1 MKGKKVLFLDRDG
14 VIVNETQ
21 VDSFEKIVYIPH
33 VFEALR
39 RLRRESDFEFVMVSN
54 QDGVGTPSYPYEDY
68 RKCQDR
74 IIETLEGEDIYFDD
88 INVDFSLPEDNCPT
102 RKPSSAMVD
111 SYKSGE
117 YELSSSY
124 MVGDR
129 ITDMILARNIGCKGI
144 LLNEGLEIPDDLKDI
159 VVLQS
164 PSWLEIL
171 SFLLPSSFS
180 YEHRRAEIKRKTNE
194 TDISIALDLDGSGKG
209 SLCTNLGFFDHM
221 LSQIIKHSRFDI
233 NGSVRGDYEVDEH
246 HSVEDAALVLG
257 EAVRK
262 ALGDKRGIERYGY
275 EIVMMDDAVATVAID
290 FSGRPD
296 LIWDA
301 EFSYAYIGGFPTE
314 LIVHFF
320 RSFSESAGCN
330 LHISATKGGNSH
342 HTAEAI
348 FKAFARAVRKAVR
361 RIPGDA
367 RVSSTKGVL

>member
-21 VDSFEKIVYIPH
+21 VDSYEKIVYIPH

-209 SLCTNLGFFDHM
+209 SLCTNIGFFDHM

-246 HSVEDAALVLG
+246 HSVEDLAIVLAL
-257 EAVRK
+257 AVK
-262 ALGDKRGIERYGY
+262 SALGQKRGIERYGY
-275 EIVMMDDAVATVAID
+275 EILTMDDVVATVALD
-290 FSGRPD
+290 FSGRSE
-296 LIWDA
+296 LIYDVDFKR
-301 EFSYAYIGGFPTE
+301 EYIGSFPTE
-314 LIVHFF
+314 MIKHFF
-320 RSFSESAGCN
+320 KSFSDAAGMN
-330 LHISATKGGNSH
+330 LYIKVSDGNSH
-342 HTAEAI
+342 HQAEAI
-348 FKAFARAVRKAVR
+348 FKALARAMRHDVR
-361 RIPGDA
+361 RIPGSDEI
-367 RVSSTKGVL
+367 SSTKGVL

>member
-14 VIVNETQ
+14 VIVNETK
-21 VDSFEKIVYIPH
+21 VDSYEKIVYIPH

-102 RKPSSAMVD
+102 RKPSSTMVD

-144 LLNEGLEIPDDLKDI
+144 LLNEGLEIPDDLKNI

-209 SLCTNLGFFDHM
+209 SLCTNIGFFDHM
-221 LSQIIKHSRFDI
+221 LSQIIKHSRF
-233 NGSVRGDYEVDEH
+233 
-246 HSVEDAALVLG
+246 
-257 EAVRK
+257 
-262 ALGDKRGIERYGY
+262 
-275 EIVMMDDAVATVAID
+275 AVALD
-290 FSGRPD
+290 FSGRSE
-296 LIWDA
+296 LIYDVDFKR
-301 EFSYAYIGGFPTE
+301 EYIGSFPTE
-314 LIVHFF
+314 MIKHFF
-320 RSFSESAGCN
+320 KSFSDAAGMN
-330 LHISATKGGNSH
+330 LYIKVSDGNSH
-342 HTAEAI
+342 HQAEAI
-348 FKAFARAVRKAVR
+348 FKAFARAMRHAVR
-361 RIPGDA
+361 RIPGSDEI
-367 RVSSTKGVL
+367 SSTKGVL